1 MSKARFKPTSPKKF
15 KNDTL
20 WSKLLTT
27 DHRAVSI
34 YTMINWC
41 VSMLRL
47 SRVASN
53 KERVQL
59 CQSSFDATSIYQ
71 TKLVGFPGLLGT
83 YVSLLFV
90 FKRKSEDIAAVQSLA
105 VFKRILP
112 TLVSGLKVDGKLSA
126 INWAALGSG
135 CGTVVSSGPRGP
147 DFESSHQHFFGK

>member
-1 MSKARFKPTSPKKF
+1 
-15 KNDTL
+15 
-20 WSKLLTT
+20 
-27 DHRAVSI
+27 
-34 YTMINWC
+34 
-41 VSMLRL
+41 MLRL

-112 TLVSGLKVDGKLSA
+112 TLVSGLKVDGKPSKLSCPRQ
-126 INWAALGSG
+126 WLWHSG
-135 CGTVVSSGPRGP
+135 LVWPQRT
-147 DFESSHQHFFGK
+147 